1 MMFKDTYRHKGLRKK
16 LIATLR
22 QKGIHDEK
30 ILSAFDQIPRHYFL
44 PESALA
50 EQLYEDKAFPI
61 DCEQTISQ
69 PYTVARQTEL
79 LEVKKG
85 DKILEIGT
93 GSGYQAAVL
102 HFLGARV
109 YSIERH
115 EKLFLK
121 TTKFLAS
128 IGFGGVRTF
137 HGDGMKGL
145 PSRAPFDKIIVTAG
159 ARQIPKALLEQ
170 LKIGGI
176 MVIPVG
182 DQVQEMLKIVRHDE
196 TSFKSTKYGNYRF
209 VPLLGGQVR
218 NDSI

>member
-1 MMFKDTYRHKGLRKK
+1 MLTDTYRHKGLRKK

-22 QKGIHDEK
+22 QKGIEDER
-30 ILSAFDQIPRHYFL
+30 ILQAFDQIPRHYFL

-79 LEVKKG
+79 LEVNKG

-93 GSGYQAAVL
+93 GSGFQAAVL

-115 EKLFLK
+115 EKLFHK
-121 TTKFLAS
+121 TSKFLAS

-145 PSRAPFDKIIVTAG
+145 ERRAPFDKIIVTAG
-159 ARQIPKALLEQ
+159 ASSIPQALLDQ
-170 LKIGGI
+170 LKVGGI

-182 DQVQEMLKIVRHDE
+182 DRVQEMLKIVRKSE
-196 TSFKSTKYGNYRF
+196 TNFQSEKHGDYRF
-209 VPLLGGQVR
+209 VPLLGGRVGQVKL
-218 NDSI
+218 